1 MTGNLAGSMTDNN
14 ITLTAVGTA
23 ATLDGFI
30 ARLDTEGNLLAAK
43 NYGTLNTG
51 IMGTAEVNGGIVALA
66 YQMTGAGA
74 VALAYDKALSSE
86 LSRTTL
92 MTSGTTATASAPLF
106 DGENIVVLAR
116 GAKAASAFYGTTEV
130 KPALKQSFGVLLGS
144 WKVTGNVSSGIN
156 AVSADFSN
164 GSETYSINGIRMT
177 DRRNTGNGILI
188 SNGKKT
194 IVRK

>member
-1 MTGNLAGSMTDNN
+1 MEMT
-14 ITLTAVGTA
+14 
-23 ATLDGFI
+23 
-30 ARLDTEGNLLAAK
+30 
-43 NYGTLNTG
+43 YGM
-51 IMGTAEVNGGIVALA
+51 IRR
-66 YQMTGAGA
+66 
-74 VALAYDKALSSE
+74 
-86 LSRTTL
+86 SR
-92 MTSGTTATASAPLF
+92 
-106 DGENIVVLAR
+106 I
-116 GAKAASAFYGTTEV
+116 
-130 KPALKQSFGVLLGS
+130 GVLLGS